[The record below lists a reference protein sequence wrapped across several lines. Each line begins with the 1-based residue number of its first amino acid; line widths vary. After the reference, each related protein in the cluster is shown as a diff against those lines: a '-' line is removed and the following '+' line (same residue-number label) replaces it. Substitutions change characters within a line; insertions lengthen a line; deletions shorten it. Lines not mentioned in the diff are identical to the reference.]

1 MKRMLALVASLS
13 ALWASSAPAS
23 VLVTLDSI
31 TPEGG
36 GIYEWIYRASLQ
48 PEQTLRT
55 NDFFTLYDVGGVIAS
70 ANFGANNASQQSSF
84 NVTEQAIGINP
95 GSTNPP
101 ETGLP
106 NFTVHYTG
114 ANIVPTAGS
123 GAITLG
129 NLVIRSTTNQSTS
142 SFYAAQSLVTGG
154 NQIVNGAPVSV
165 PVPEPGSVAMLI
177 AGLAAVGGLAFRRKT
192 FG

>member
-1 MKRMLALVASLS
+1 MKRMLVLVASLPV
-13 ALWASSAPAS
+13 LWASNASAT

-55 NDFFTLYDVGGVIAS
+55 NDFFTLYDVGNFVTG
-70 ANFGANNASQQSSF
+70 NFGASDISQQSFF
-84 NVTEQAIGINP
+84 NVTHQATGDNP
-95 GSTNPP
+95 GSTHPIESN
-101 ETGLP
+101 LP

-114 ANIVPTAGS
+114 TDIVPAPGS
-123 GAITLG
+123 GAVTLG
-129 NLVIRSTTNQSTS
+129 NLVIRSTTNQSVK

-154 NQIVNGAPVSV
+154 NEIVNGQPISV
-165 PVPEPGSVAMLI
+165 PVPEPGSVAMLV